1 MKNMSNNN
9 IEISVK
15 GRWVAV
21 PALDIDGR
29 MIIVR
34 GKWPKT
40 AVIHDEA
47 WQEDEVENPEHCVQ
61 RLREKGSHGL
71 RADIFSFTQKP
82 STTTPKYSYP
92 MEWDSVASIQLTSFT
107 DWWEKLPQETR
118 KNVRRSQKRGVTIRV
133 RTFDDELIAGIRE
146 VNNDTSTRQGV
157 PNAYFGRTIDQVRK
171 DYSAFVDR
179 SDFIGAYFGEELIGF
194 LKIVYRKETASI
206 INLTPKP
213 SHSDKRPANA
223 LVARAVEICVEKG
236 ISFITYGM
244 FNYGNKR
251 DSPLREFKVRN
262 GFEEILVPRY
272 YVPLTSWGRLCMK
285 VGLHRGLLGILPNRI
300 IVAGVSLRG
309 KWYNFT
315 TRNAGVAQR

>member
-1 MKNMSNNN
+1 MSEKN
-9 IEISVK
+9 IEVSVK
-15 GRWVAV
+15 GKWITV
-21 PALDIDGR
+21 PALDVDER
-29 MIIVR
+29 KIIVR
-34 GKWPKT
+34 GNWLKT

-47 WQEDEVENPEHCVQ
+47 WQEADVENPELCVAK
-61 RLREKGSHGL
+61 LKEKGSHGL

-82 STTTPKYSYP
+82 ATTVPKYAYP
-92 MEWDSVASIQLTSFT
+92 IEWDSVAAIRLTSFT
-107 DWWEKLPQETR
+107 EWWEKLPQETR
-118 KNVRRSQKRGVTIRV
+118 KNVRRSQKRGVTISV
-133 RTFDDELIAGIRE
+133 KKFDDELIAGISD
-146 VNNDTSTRQGV
+146 VNNDTTTRQGV

-179 SDFIGAYFGEELIGF
+179 SDFVCAYFDQELIGF

-223 LVARAVEICVEKG
+223 LVAKAVEICKERG
-236 ISFITYGM
+236 ISFVTYGM

-251 DSPLREFKVRN
+251 DSPLREFKIRN

-272 YVPLTSWGRLCMK
+272 YVPLTNWGSLCMK
-285 VGLHRGLLGILPNRI
+285 AGLHRGLLGILPNGV
-300 IVAGVSLRG
+300 IVAGVGLRG
-309 KWYNFT
+309 KWNNFT